1 MALTYGFFNSLN
13 HDRVYNADQMS
24 EYFKGLI
31 SDGVY
36 ESVGDALQVTAGT
49 GMNVY
54 VGTGRALINS
64 KWAEN
69 DAIMTVPVTA
79 AHVTLPRYTAVVIQ
93 LDITNRLIRIT
104 TKDGTPASSPTK
116 PVITTNSATLW
127 ELCLAFIY
135 VPAGATQ
142 ILQANITDTRGTLCP
157 YVTGIIKQVDT
168 SELFTQWQNAF
179 QNYYNMMTAEFT
191 EWLDT
196 LTEDL
201 NINTFIQEFKKSVV
215 LSGTNVVTLD
225 MTGYGYGPDDIIF
238 VSINGLNAVEGTDWT
253 LDSST
258 SPPGIQFSMTNP
270 VDENVDIRVL
280 KSKIAFNTLIDA
292 EEAMIVTDDNDAIQI

>member
-116 PVITTNSATLW
+116 PVITTQSATLW
-127 ELCLAFIY
+127 ELCLAYIY

-142 ILQANITDTRGTLCP
+142 ILQANISDTRGTLCP

>member
-215 LSGTNVVTLD
+215 LSGENVVTLD

>member
-69 DAIMTVPVTA
+69 DAIMTLPVTA

>member
-1 MALTYGFFNSLN
+1 
-13 HDRVYNADQMS
+13 
-24 EYFKGLI
+24 
-31 SDGVY
+31 
-36 ESVGDALQVTAGT
+36 
-49 GMNVY
+49 
-54 VGTGRALINS
+54 
-64 KWAEN
+64 
-69 DAIMTVPVTA
+69 
-79 AHVTLPRYTAVVIQ
+79 
-93 LDITNRLIRIT
+93 
-104 TKDGTPASSPTK
+104 
-116 PVITTNSATLW
+116 
-127 ELCLAFIY
+127 
-135 VPAGATQ
+135 
-142 ILQANITDTRGTLCP
+142 
-157 YVTGIIKQVDT
+157 
-168 SELFTQWQNAF
+168 
-179 QNYYNMMTAEFT
+179 MTAEFT

>member
-69 DAIMTVPVTA
+69 DAIMTLPVTA

-116 PVITTNSATLW
+116 PVITTKSATLW

-215 LSGTNVVTLD
+215 LSGENVVPLD

-238 VSINGLNAVEGTDWT
+238 VSINGLNAAEGTDWT
-253 LDSST
+253 LDSSV
-258 SPPGIQFSMTNP
+258 SPPGIQFSMANP
-270 VDENVDIRVL
+270 VDENIDIRVL